1 MVRDEQI
8 TVGRHGG
15 RVGSK
20 KTLSMELSLSHPEA
34 IVLQIRFWAIA
45 MGRGHLLGQRIYY
58 CMEVLIIKN
67 LLTFHM

>member
-34 IVLQIRFWAIA
+34 IIL
-45 MGRGHLLGQRIYY
+45 GHRNGTGTFTGS
-58 CMEVLIIKN
+58 KN
-67 LLTFHM
+67 ITLHGGTDN

>member
-34 IVLQIRFWAIA
+34 IELQIRFWAIA
-45 MGRGHLLGQRIYY
+45 MGRGHLLGQRI
-58 CMEVLIIKN
+58 
-67 LLTFHM
+67 

>member
-1 MVRDEQI
+1 MVRDKKI
-8 TVGRHGG
+8 TVGRQGG

-45 MGRGHLLGQRIYY
+45 MGQGH
-58 CMEVLIIKN
+58 
-67 LLTFHM
+67 

>member
-34 IVLQIRFWAIA
+34 IVLQIRFWAGDINWVKEYNIA
-45 MGRGHLLGQRIYY
+45 WRY
-58 CMEVLIIKN
+58 
-67 LLTFHM
+67 

>member
-45 MGRGHLLGQRIYY
+45 MGLGHILGQRI
-58 CMEVLIIKN
+58 
-67 LLTFHM
+67 